1 MKFAK
6 AASIVA
12 VVGVLGACAQQ
23 GQEGGIGM
31 KTGLGA
37 AAGAAGGGLL
47 AAATGGGSTAIA
59 AGVLLGG
66 LLGGSVGS
74 VLDADDKRA
83 AAATTQRS
91 LERAPTGQ
99 STSWRNPDSGHSG
112 TVTPT
117 RTYKNEA
124 GQDCR
129 EFTQTIQVGGKTEQ
143 GYGTACRD
151 SAGNW
156 KIQS

>member
-1 MKFAK
+1 MKFVK

-12 VVGVLGACAQQ
+12 VIGLLGACAQQ
-23 GQEGGIGM
+23 GQDGGIGM

-66 LLGGSVGS
+66 LVGGSVGS

-91 LERAPTGQ
+91 LERAPIGQ
-99 STSWRNPDSGHSG
+99 TTSWRNPDNGHSG
-112 TVTPT
+112 SVTPT
-117 RTYKNEA
+117 RTFKNES
-124 GQDCR
+124 GQECR
-129 EFTQTIQVGGKTEQ
+129 EFTQTIQVGGKSEQ
-143 GYGTACRD
+143 GYGVACRD
-151 SAGNW
+151 NAGNW